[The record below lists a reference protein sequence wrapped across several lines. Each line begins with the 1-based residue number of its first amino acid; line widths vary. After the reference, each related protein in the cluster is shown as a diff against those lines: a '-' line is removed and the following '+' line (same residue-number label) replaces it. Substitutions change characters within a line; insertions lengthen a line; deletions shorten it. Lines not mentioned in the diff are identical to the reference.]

1 MFEEP
6 SNRSS
11 QEKMDSYPSRA
22 TVVGMPAYRAINRSK
37 RFGLGKSRWVK
48 EGRA

>member
-22 TVVGMPAYRAINRSK
+22 TVVSISAYLAINRSK
-37 RFGLGKSRWVK
+37 RLGLDKSRWVQ
-48 EGRA
+48 EGRT